1 MHNTI
6 GMSENLP
13 TFIEAPSM
21 GAKFSSLTKPLTP
34 RWDSPRNLNRDF
46 RLSSQKPC
54 KVFKLSGLLQCQ
66 HLEEDHEDHLELG
79 GRREL
84 AAGKLEGDLHAAVPD
99 VVVVLQGD
107 DGYMMMS
114 IVMTPCMVMTIDKC
128 G

>member
-54 KVFKLSGLLQCQ
+54 KVFKCQ
-66 HLEEDHEDHLELG
+66 EKDQFRSSSMLNVNMLTKIMKITWSS
-79 GRREL
+79 
-84 AAGKLEGDLHAAVPD
+84 AAGGN
-99 VVVVLQGD
+99 LQQESSRVTS
-107 DGYMMMS
+107 MQ
-114 IVMTPCMVMTIDKC
+114 PCQM
-128 G
+128 

>member
-1 MHNTI
+1 MHDTI

-54 KVFKLSGLLQCQ
+54 KVFKCQ
-66 HLEEDHEDHLELG
+66 EKERYLVSFNVNILTKIMKITWSS
-79 GRREL
+79 
-84 AAGKLEGDLHAAVPD
+84 AAGGN
-99 VVVVLQGD
+99 LQQESSRVTS
-107 DGYMMMS
+107 MQ
-114 IVMTPCMVMTIDKC
+114 PCQM
-128 G
+128 